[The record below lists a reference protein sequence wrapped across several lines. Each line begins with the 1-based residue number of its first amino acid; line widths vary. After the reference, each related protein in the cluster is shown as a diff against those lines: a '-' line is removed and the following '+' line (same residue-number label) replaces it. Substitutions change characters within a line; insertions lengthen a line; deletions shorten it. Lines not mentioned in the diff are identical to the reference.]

1 MAFITRAHGDAKPVF
16 ATDIGNGSG
25 SATTGVTVML
35 SGPKLDFFGFDLGGD
50 PAAQMDPK
58 EAIEAVLQVVTSVAT
73 IHFYQVEASASPTNM
88 SVAVYQSSSC
98 TASSLQTAIR
108 ALGTVGA
115 QGTDPGYDL
124 SGATVTNV
132 GFKLANS

>member
-25 SATTGVTVML
+25 SSTAGVPVML
-35 SGPKLDFFGFDLGGD
+35 SGPKLDFFGFDLGAN
-50 PAAQMDPK
+50 PATEMDPE
-58 EAIEAVLQVVTSVAT
+58 EAVEAVLQVVTSVAT
-73 IHFYQVEASASPTNM
+73 IHFYQVEASASATNM

-98 TASSLQTAIR
+98 TASGLQDTIR
-108 ALGTVGA
+108 ALGTVS
-115 QGTDPGYDL
+115 GYDL

-132 GFKLANS
+132 GFKLAAA

>member
-1 MAFITRAHGDAKPVF
+1 MAYITRVHGDAKPVY
-16 ATDIGNGSG
+16 ALDVSNGSG

-35 SGPKLDFFGFDLGGD
+35 SGPKLDFFGIDLGAN
-50 PAAQMDPK
+50 PANEMDPE
-58 EAIEAVLQVVTSVAT
+58 EAIESVLRVIASVAT
-73 IHFYQVEASASPTNM
+73 IHFYQVEASGSANNM

-98 TASSLQTAIR
+98 TASGLQDSIR
-108 ALGTVGA
+108 ALGTVS
-115 QGTDPGYDL
+115 GYDL